1 MKTFRL
7 KIIILAFGTVFLSSC
22 TTLMYTSLDVLRP
35 AKIAFAPN
43 ANNLLIVNNS
53 ITQPADYG
61 HKIQLLN
68 EKTKKILLP
77 TDSLSIFCLG
87 ALKEELDGK
96 NFFSTVQLLPD
107 TRNSGTDFN
116 KINRLNA
123 DTIRNLCISQQAD
136 VVLSLDRIK
145 VNDELIEY
153 YINETS
159 TYLSTLDVKFE
170 TYWSIHYPNKP
181 QTASIQFKDTIYWE
195 SESYYRK
202 KAMGDLPKRSDALI
216 DGALNVGQ
224 KSVKRFVPYWEK
236 VDRYFFNSNNRYIKL
251 GMDSVYV
258 KNWTA
263 AIGYWEKVDRYFFNS
278 NNRYIKLGMDSVYV
292 KNWTA
297 AIGYWVKAV
306 EKSKNTRIKA
316 QAQNNIAIAYE
327 ILGDIDKALYYA
339 TKSYYSFTELSI
351 VDLDSCNRLVDYL
364 YELDQRQNDIALL
377 KKQLGESS
385 K

>member
-123 DTIRNLCISQQAD
+123 DTIKNLCISQQAD

-251 GMDSVYV
+251 GMDSVIV

-263 AIGYWEKVDRYFFNS
+263 AIGYWE
-278 NNRYIKLGMDSVYV
+278 
-292 KNWTA
+292 
-297 AIGYWVKAV
+297 KAV

-339 TKSYYSFTELSI
+339 NKSYYSFTELSI
-351 VDLDSCNRLVDYL
+351 VDLDSSNRLVDYL